1 MARRRS
7 RSVRRRKQRGGDGGF
22 FGAIGSLFG
31 KKSSLVTADTKQ
43 IQPPSQPLTVEPPP
57 KTYTIT
63 ANAISFI
70 KFYNDKY
77 NNNLNVNIIPDST
90 CTEIVNSGGKIN
102 LTFAKDFEDY
112 KLYKLTDGSEIMIPE
127 ILIGDS
133 VIRNPQAGGRRSRKN
148 RSRRSTRKQRR

>member
-1 MARRRS
+1 MARHRN
-7 RSVRRRKQRGGDGGF
+7 RSVRRRKQRGGDSWF
-22 FGAIGSLFG
+22 SKIFGS
-31 KKSSLVTADTKQ
+31 KTSTVTDATNNIK
-43 IQPPSQPLTVEPPP
+43 PPSQSAIVEPPP

-63 ANAISFI
+63 DKAISFI

-90 CTEIVNSGGKIN
+90 CTEIVNSGGKLN

-112 KLYKLTDGSEIMIPE
+112 KRYKLTDGSEIMIPT

-133 VIRNPQAGGRRSRKN
+133 VILNNSQTGGRRSNRK
-148 RSRRSTRKQRR
+148 RSTRKQRR

>member
-7 RSVRRRKQRGGDGGF
+7 RSVRRRKQRGGETPSWFSKF
-22 FGAIGSLFG
+22 FGAKPQPVPAKI
-31 KKSSLVTADTKQ
+31 DE
-43 IQPPSQPLTVEPPP
+43 IQPSSQPLTVEPQP

-112 KLYKLTDGSEIMIPE
+112 KRYKLIDGSEIMIPDV
-127 ILIGDS
+127 LIGDS

-148 RSRRSTRKQRR
+148 HSRRSTRKQRR